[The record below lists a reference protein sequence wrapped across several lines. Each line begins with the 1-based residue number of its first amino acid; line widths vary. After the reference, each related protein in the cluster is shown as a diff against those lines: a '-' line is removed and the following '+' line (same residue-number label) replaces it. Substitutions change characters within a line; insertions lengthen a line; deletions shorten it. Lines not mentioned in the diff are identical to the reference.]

1 MANRSRVWPGAEDGA
16 DRGLGDDRLQDGLPP
31 RWAPGT
37 DPASLPPSEMPKS
50 IVVSRK
56 ALPPPN
62 GSTGK
67 NGSH

>member
-1 MANRSRVWPGAEDGA
+1 
-16 DRGLGDDRLQDGLPP
+16 
-31 RWAPGT
+31 
-37 DPASLPPSEMPKS
+37 MPKS